1 MESSEGHLGRWNVSV
16 SGLRQNPSIY
26 LYFGGLSDMYPH
38 FLKLQDGRLLIYT
51 HRSLDFGANDD
62 GYGVGLRGTVSYTC
76 TRTAT
81 AGTSRLAG
89 S

>member
-1 MESSEGHLGRWNVSV
+1 
-16 SGLRQNPSIY
+16 
-26 LYFGGLSDMYPH
+26 MYPH

-62 GYGVGLRGTVSYTC
+62 GYGVGLRGTVSSTR